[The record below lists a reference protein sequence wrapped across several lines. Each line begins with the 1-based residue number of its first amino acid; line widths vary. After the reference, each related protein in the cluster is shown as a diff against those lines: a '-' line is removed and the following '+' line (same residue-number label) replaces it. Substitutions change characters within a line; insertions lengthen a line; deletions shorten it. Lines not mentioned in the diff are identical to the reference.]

1 MNVHTDFTSLL
12 SGKYGMGADQAL
24 EWEVVT
30 ADGSLVTATP
40 TKNSDLYWALSGG
53 GGGTY
58 AVALSLTARAYPE
71 EIIGGVSF
79 ALASPS
85 GTADDDTFWN
95 AITFFYQQALPG
107 IVDAGAH
114 AQLIIAGPIF
124 MLSEVTI
131 PGATQDDMRA
141 VMKPFTDY
149 LDAQKFP
156 FQMNVTS
163 YPNFYE
169 HADHYIGPFPYGAVY
184 SAQIQG
190 GVFLGR
196 EMSLSNSTGPE
207 LIRRLRHIATTTN
220 FYVLPYAFNGAHK
233 DPSTPPNSVH
243 AGWRNMLSYVVVSQ
257 QWKYNVPFSVMDEQ
271 ERLLT
276 EEVMPPL
283 QELGSGAYM
292 SEADFKNPKWKE
304 EFYGENWDELS
315 KIKEKWDPQGLFY
328 ATTAVGSEKWEADA
342 EGRLCRV

>member
-220 FYVLPYAFNGAHK
+220 FYVLPYAFSGAHK

-276 EEVMPPL
+276 EELMPPL

-342 EGRLCRV
+342 EGRLCTV